1 MWCGVGINISAPT
14 LFETPVSDGGYG
26 YTNRGLGF
34 LYFIPIVSV
43 GIAEVF
49 GHWFND
55 YLARRYIHSHK
66 GVFEPEARLTMMY
79 IGAIFQIVGLVLV
92 GQTLLHH
99 LPVVGIIFG
108 WGMATIGLMLVS
120 VAVLAYAL
128 DSYPTAPAEVS
139 GWVEFARVAG
149 GFSVGYFQQPWGK
162 RVGYGVSFGTQAATL
177 VFAMLLIGIAHF
189 YGRALRLKAG
199 PLRH

>member
-1 MWCGVGINISAPT
+1 MAALPFSCGVELAST
-14 LFETPVSDGGYG
+14 SLRQLFFETPVADGAYG
-26 YTNRGLGF
+26 YTNRDLGSP
-34 LYFIPIVSV
+34 YFIPIVSV

-55 YLARRYIHSHK
+55 FLARRYIYSHK

-79 IGAIFQIVGLVLV
+79 IGAILQIVGLVFV

-108 WGMATIGLMLVS
+108 WSMATISLMLVS

-139 GWVEFARVAG
+139 GWIEFARVAG
-149 GFSVGYFQQPWGK
+149 GSVLDTFNNRGVKGLATASILVLKQP
-162 RVGYGVSFGTQAATL
+162 
-177 VFAMLLIGIAHF
+177 
-189 YGRALRLKAG
+189 
-199 PLRH
+199 P